1 MNTPNASALVDRL
14 FQRFMAAYGAQK
26 VTVMWRDI
34 PGDQAEA
41 IKSVK
46 VLWGRKLAEFHQEV
60 ILGALDATIDSG
72 NPWPPTLPEFVK
84 ACFDARE
91 ARRHKVEGDRA
102 RLALPAPSDIA
113 SKDSQVVKD
122 AMAEMRKFLGAH
134 VVGGRA

>member
-1 MNTPNASALVDRL
+1 MQNPNASALVDRL

-46 VLWGRKLAEFHQEV
+46 VLWGRKLAQFHGKV
-60 ILGALDATIDSG
+60 ILAALDDMIDRG

-84 ACFDARE
+84 ACLEARE
-91 ARRHKVEGDRA
+91 QRRHDVDADRA
-102 RLALPAPSDIA
+102 RLALPAPSQIA
-113 SKDSQVVKD
+113 HKDSPVVKD

-134 VVGGRA
+134 VV